1 LGRAFYA
8 REELTF
14 DQGPAFRQV
23 FDDVTA
29 LRRRGKESWFLVA
42 GKNSYILPF
51 LTLKEGPWTLTP
63 EWEQISKLAIPGKA
77 AQSYVLVLNT
87 PIPAGLPVEIVKQ
100 YADNTY
106 VLRIRRD

>member
-1 LGRAFYA
+1 MGRAFYA
-8 REELTF
+8 REEITF
-14 DQGPAFRQV
+14 DQGPAVRQV

-29 LRRRGKESWFLVA
+29 LRRNGKESWFLLA

-63 EWEQISKLAIPGKA
+63 EWEQISKFPNPEKA
-77 AQSYVLVLNT
+77 VQSYVLVLNT

-106 VLRIRRD
+106 ILRMR